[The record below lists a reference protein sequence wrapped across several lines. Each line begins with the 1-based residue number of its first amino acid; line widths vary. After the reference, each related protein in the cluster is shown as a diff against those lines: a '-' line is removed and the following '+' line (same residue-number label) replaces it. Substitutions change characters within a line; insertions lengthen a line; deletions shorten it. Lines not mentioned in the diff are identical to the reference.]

1 MKWQDNCTNP
11 WHGVDDAGGC
21 ARGCLDVF
29 VMIVTHP
36 SPRRPGVVVA
46 AMTKKVFCRST
57 NDGAGRCS
65 FSATGRA
72 ANPDLALSG
81 GDAGATLPGGTGRD
95 DYVAGTIAMSGA
107 NGAVVVE
114 VTNVG
119 DEAVDI
125 QQGDQPHDDRAG
137 RNIDVL
143 VGLLWSAP
151 VHGEFANPAKRIGPG
166 SPAEAAPCRARP
178 VVGAEVARW
187 LDRDRAVLR
196 RRSHGPNGRPTGRME
211 AMAACG
217 ALVSPRPQLKR
228 EWSPVASPSPS
239 QRKLSQHLKYIVRA
253 RISEFESFSIGAGW
267 CQALSDC
274 SVDPGFR
281 CRSQGHSLLFGIGTL
296 ALLMMGSG
304 GCGGPIYRDVL
315 AVRLTAGIRTRNGL
329 ASSIVPAGTSL
340 HRSAEFRFSP
350 CVLLCT
356 TPYEAMT

>member
-57 NDGAGRCS
+57 NGGAGRCS

-72 ANPDLALSG
+72 ANPDLAFSG

-125 QQGDQPHDDRAG
+125 QQGDQLTTIEPGATSMFSSDFCG
-137 RNIDVL
+137 QCL
-143 VGLLWSAP
+143 CM
-151 VHGEFANPAKRIGPG
+151 ANSQILAKRIGPG

-239 QRKLSQHLKYIVRA
+239 QQKLSQHLKYIVRA
-253 RISEFESFSIGAGW
+253 RISEFESYHPARQYGLCGI
-267 CQALSDC
+267 LI
-274 SVDPGFR
+274 PER
-281 CRSQGHSLLFGIGTL
+281 FGGR
-296 ALLMMGSG
+296 ASFCLMQSKVA
-304 GCGGPIYRDVL
+304 P
-315 AVRLTAGIRTRNGL
+315 
-329 ASSIVPAGTSL
+329 P
-340 HRSAEFRFSP
+340 
-350 CVLLCT
+350 
-356 TPYEAMT
+356 